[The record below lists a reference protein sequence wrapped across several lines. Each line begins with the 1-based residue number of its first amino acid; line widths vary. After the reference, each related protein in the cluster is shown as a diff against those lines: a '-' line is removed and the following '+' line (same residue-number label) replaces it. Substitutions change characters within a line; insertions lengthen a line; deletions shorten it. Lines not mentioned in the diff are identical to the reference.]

1 MKNTLRNTIVLAI
14 LFILLGVGAFS
25 MYQNLNKKAKL
36 LTEENK
42 KTAQKI
48 AVLESQIS
56 NIDSLKYE
64 YELRKAMLA
73 EQSKVIFIND
83 TPTITYQY
91 LLRLQNW
98 MDRTILFDFAMSD
111 KGKKETSWNEYVIS
125 GRSNY
130 RDVYN
135 LTKHLEYQRAVITL
149 EDLAI
154 GSDGVAASDTVSYS
168 LVIRTHFQEGGLEL
182 SQLKAKD
189 IKLKSNFYQLF
200 KSHIYEQLPDY
211 MESDPALAAIDKC
224 SLVGITGNRIFLRDD
239 QGVIR
244 ILAIRDKVAFGYL
257 YSIDVAKGKATFIID
272 KYGSPEE
279 HSLFITPPN

>member
-1 MKNTLRNTIVLAI
+1 MTNTIRNTIVLGI
-14 LFILLGVGAFS
+14 LFILLSVAAFS
-25 MYQNLNKKAKL
+25 TYRSLNKKANL

-73 EQSKVIFIND
+73 EQSKVILAHD
-83 TPTITYQY
+83 TPTTTYQY

-98 MDRTILFDFAMSD
+98 MDRNVFFDFAMSD

-130 RDVYN
+130 RDVYF
-135 LTKHLEYQRAVITL
+135 LTKHIEQQRAVITL

-168 LVIRTHFQEGGLEL
+168 LVIRTHFQDGGLEL
-182 SQLKAKD
+182 SQLKPKE
-189 IKLKSNFYQLF
+189 LKASSNFYQLF
-200 KSHIYEQLPDY
+200 KSRIYEQLPDY
-211 MESDPALAAIDKC
+211 MEADPALAAIDKC

-244 ILAIRDKVAFGYL
+244 ILAVRDKVAFGYL

-279 HSLFITPPN
+279 HSMYITTPN

>member
-1 MKNTLRNTIVLAI
+1 MKNTIRNTIVLGI
-14 LFILLGVGAFS
+14 LFILLGVGAFTS
-25 MYQNLNKKAKL
+25 YRSLNNKANL
-36 LTEENK
+36 LTEENR

-64 YELRKAMLA
+64 YEFRKAMVA
-73 EQSKVIFIND
+73 EQSKVIFATD
-83 TPTITYQY
+83 TPTITYRY

-98 MDRTILFDFAMSD
+98 MDRNIFFDFAMSD

-130 RDVYN
+130 RDVYF
-135 LTKHLEYQRAVITL
+135 LTQHLEQQRAVITL

-154 GSDGVAASDTVSYS
+154 GSDGIAASDTVSYS
-168 LVIRTHFQEGGLEL
+168 MVIRTHFQDGGLEL
-182 SQLKAKD
+182 AQLKPKE
-189 IKLKSNFYQLF
+189 LKTSNNFYQLF
-200 KSHIYEQLPDY
+200 KSRIYEQLPDY
-211 MESDPALAAIDKC
+211 METDPTLAAIDKC
-224 SLVGITGNRIFLRDD
+224 TLVGITGNRIFLRDD

-244 ILAIRDKVAFGYL
+244 ILALRDKVAFGYL

-279 HSLFITPPN
+279 HSMYITTPN

>member
-1 MKNTLRNTIVLAI
+1 MTNTIRNTIVLGI
-14 LFILLGVGAFS
+14 LFILLSVAAFS
-25 MYQNLNKKAKL
+25 TYRSLNKKANL

-73 EQSKVIFIND
+73 EQSKVILAHD
-83 TPTITYQY
+83 TPTTTYQY

-98 MDRTILFDFAMSD
+98 MDRNVFFDFAMSD

-130 RDVYN
+130 RDVYF
-135 LTKHLEYQRAVITL
+135 LTKHIEQQRAVITL

-168 LVIRTHFQEGGLEL
+168 LVIRTHFQDGGLEL
-182 SQLKAKD
+182 SQLKPKE
-189 IKLKSNFYQLF
+189 LKASSNFYQLF
-200 KSHIYEQLPDY
+200 KSRIYEQLPDY
-211 MESDPALAAIDKC
+211 MEADPALAAIDKC

-244 ILAIRDKVAFGYL
+244 ILAVRDKVAFGYL
-257 YSIDVAKGKATFIID
+257 YSIDVVKGKATFIID

-279 HSLFITPPN
+279 HSMYITTPN